1 MLYNAAMNKVG
12 GTMKRNSLILI
23 IAITVLGL
31 MGCSKGN
38 QEAVNKFKTEL
49 QKIRSDFQTKM
60 ENVKSREAYQKTV
73 NERNAAL
80 DALLEKNRE
89 QKGDEIELM
98 RIKALMLAGK
108 TDEADKKAE
117 GLLKGNNS
125 EIKPRV
131 KIEKVGILLAKKD
144 KAGAYKLF
152 REVEASMKAGDQ
164 LYEDYLNFAFYGP
177 TPEARTEYAN
187 KFIAVK
193 DLPVYLKQ
201 YVGYVY
207 QDLAFQAKDAGN
219 MDKARE
225 IIKTALTKTTD
236 DRSKKSLESQ
246 LKMLNMIGK
255 PATEL
260 KAVKW
265 LNSKKLTLKKLKG
278 KVVLIDFWATWCPPC
293 RQVIPVLAESYDA
306 LKDKGLVVMGYT
318 KYYGFYR
325 DDQKSE
331 GKVTEAKEL
340 ELTKEF
346 VKRFKMTYP
355 VAIANEDKGFTD
367 YNIESIPTLFFIDRK
382 GVIVD
387 VEMGSGNPNELKA
400 KIESLVNA

>member
-1 MLYNAAMNKVG
+1 
-12 GTMKRNSLILI
+12 MKRNSLILI
-23 IAITVLGL
+23 LAILAVGL
-31 MGCSKGN
+31 VGCSTGN
-38 QEAVNKFKTEL
+38 KEAVKKFKTDF
-49 QKIRSDFQTKM
+49 QKIRSDFQMKV

-80 DALLEKNRE
+80 DALLEKNKD

-98 RIKALMLAGK
+98 RVKALMLAGK

-152 REVEASMKAGDQ
+152 REVESKMPAGDQ
-164 LYEDYLNFAFYGP
+164 LYEDYLNFAFYAP
-177 TPEARTEYAN
+177 TKEAKAEYAK
-187 KFIAVK
+187 KFLAVK
-193 DLPVYLKQ
+193 KLPVYLKQ

-225 IIKTALTKTTD
+225 IIKTAITKTTD
-236 DRSKKSLESQ
+236 ERSKKSLESQ

-260 KAVKW
+260 KAAKW

-293 RQVIPVLAESYDA
+293 RQVIPVLAASYDA

-318 KYYGFYR
+318 RYYGFYR
-325 DDQKSE
+325 DDRQSA
-331 GKVTEAKEL
+331 GKVDAAKEL
-340 ELTKEF
+340 ELTKKF
-346 VKRFKMTYP
+346 LKRFKMNYP
-355 VAIANEDKGFTD
+355 VAIANDDKGFTD
-367 YNIESIPTLFFIDRK
+367 YNIEGIPTLFFINRK
-382 GVIVD
+382 GIIVD
-387 VEMGSGNPNELKA
+387 VEVGSDDLNKLKT
-400 KIESLVNA
+400 KIENLVNA

>member
-38 QEAVNKFKTEL
+38 QEAVNKFNTDL
-49 QKIRSDFQTKM
+49 QKIRSDFQTTVKS
-60 ENVKSREAYQKTV
+60 VKSRAEYQKAV
-73 NERNAAL
+73 SDRNSAL
-80 DALLEKNRE
+80 DALIEKNKDE
-89 QKGDEIELM
+89 KGDEMELM
-98 RIKALMLAGK
+98 RVKALMLSEK
-108 TDEADKKAE
+108 VDKADKKVEALLSGSNE
-117 GLLKGNNS
+117 G
-125 EIKPRV
+125 IKSRA
-131 KIEKVGILLAKKD
+131 KAEKVGILLAKKD
-144 KAGAYKLF
+144 KEGAYKLF

-164 LYEDYLNFAFYGP
+164 LYEDYLNFAFYAP
-177 TPEARTEYAN
+177 TPEARAEYAN
-187 KFIAVK
+187 KFIGVK
-193 DLPVYLKQ
+193 DLPVYLQQ

-387 VEMGSGNPNELKA
+387 VEMGSGNPNKLKA

>member
-31 MGCSKGN
+31 VGCSKGN
-38 QEAVNKFKTEL
+38 QEAVNKFNTDL
-49 QKIRSDFQTKM
+49 QKIRSDFQTNKD
-60 ENVKSREAYQKTV
+60 E
-73 NERNAAL
+73 
-80 DALLEKNRE
+80 
-89 QKGDEIELM
+89 KGDEIELM
-98 RIKALMLAGK
+98 RVKALMLSEK
-108 TDEADKKAE
+108 VDKADKKVEALLSGSNE
-117 GLLKGNNS
+117 G
-125 EIKPRV
+125 IKSRA
-131 KIEKVGILLAKKD
+131 KAEKVGILLAKKD
-144 KAGAYKLF
+144 KEGAYKLF

-164 LYEDYLNFAFYGP
+164 LYEDYLNFAFYAP
-177 TPEARTEYAN
+177 TPEARAE
-187 KFIAVK
+187 
-193 DLPVYLKQ
+193 
-201 YVGYVY
+201 Y

-387 VEMGSGNPNELKA
+387 VEMGSGNPNKLKA